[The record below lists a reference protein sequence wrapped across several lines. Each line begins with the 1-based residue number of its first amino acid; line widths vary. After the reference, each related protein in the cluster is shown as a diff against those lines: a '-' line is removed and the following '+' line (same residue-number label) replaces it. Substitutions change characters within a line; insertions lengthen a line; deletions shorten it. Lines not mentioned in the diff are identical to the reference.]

1 MKDSKVSI
9 IMPAYNASA
18 FLERSITSV
27 RNQTYQ
33 NWELLI
39 VDDGSTDNSR
49 EIVQSFCTEDSR
61 IKLLCNQ
68 HGGTARARNTAIA
81 VAQGD
86 YYAFI
91 DADDVYHPRHL
102 ELLLEAA
109 LSENV
114 DLVVCGIT
122 QGTDCDLFLRSEVNV
137 TCHVVSKEE
146 AFALMYGGEWP
157 LMISPW
163 NKLYAKRL
171 FEITRFPDGRF
182 FEDAATV
189 NLAVYEAGRTCLLD
203 CPLYFYFIIPNSSSK
218 TKRSVELLDREWA
231 LRSHWE
237 LFFRE
242 NRPDLAYL
250 ALPFYLVELISIY
263 HRIEISD
270 KPEDCQII
278 RDKFERCYKQYRKR
292 IVLSEKQKDQILA
305 FRHPNAYDIRN
316 MVRENGMIGTLIG
329 FIRRKLK

>member
-1 MKDSKVSI
+1 MENKKISI

-18 FLERSITSV
+18 FLARSISSV
-27 RNQTYQ
+27 INQTYQ

-39 VDDGSTDNSR
+39 VDDGSNDNSR
-49 EIVQSFCTEDSR
+49 EIVQAFCAEDSR
-61 IKLLCNQ
+61 IQLLCNQ
-68 HGGTARARNTAIA
+68 HGGTAQARNTAIT

-86 YYAFI
+86 HLAFI
-91 DADDVYHPRHL
+91 DADDVYHPRYL
-102 ELLLEAA
+102 ELLMEVA
-109 LSENV
+109 LQENAE
-114 DLVVCGIT
+114 LVVCGIT
-122 QGTDCDLFLRSEVNV
+122 QGTDCNLFLESEVEV
-137 TCHVVSKEE
+137 AHTVVSREQ
-146 AFALMYGGEWP
+146 AFTLMYGGQWP

-163 NKLYAKRL
+163 NKLYSKKL
-171 FEITRFPDGRF
+171 FETTRFPDGRF

-189 NLAVYEAGRTCLLD
+189 NLAVYEANRFCLLD

-242 NRPDLAYL
+242 GRTDLAYL

-278 RDKFERCYKQYRKR
+278 RDKFERYYKQYRKK

-305 FRHPNAYDIRN
+305 FRHPHAYDIRN
-316 MVRENGMIGTLIG
+316 MIRENGIIGTLIG
-329 FIRRKLK
+329 FIKRKLK